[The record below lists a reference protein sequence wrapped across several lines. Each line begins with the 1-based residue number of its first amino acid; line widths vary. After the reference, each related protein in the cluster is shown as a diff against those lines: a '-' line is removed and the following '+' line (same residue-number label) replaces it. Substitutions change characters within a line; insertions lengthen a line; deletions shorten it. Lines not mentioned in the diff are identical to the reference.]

1 VIDLPA
7 WLRFMLVNFF
17 IIPFRTRTSTHAYQ
31 SIWTDQGSPLLMH
44 TRALA
49 QALEARLNQHS
60 VIEIGMR
67 YGEPSIAKA
76 LQNFKEKNCQELII
90 FPLYPQYASAST
102 GSALEE
108 VMRCLQQENIIPS
121 VRWIRDYFNHPAYI
135 AALATRISQTLQQ
148 HPHLV
153 EYVLFSYHGIPER
166 QLPKK
171 DCHPGCDRALSC
183 PTEYINPQSCYRA
196 QCYET
201 TRLAAELME
210 LPTDQYSTS
219 FQSRLGKTPW
229 IKPYTDE
236 ILTDLAARGIK
247 NISIVCPSFTADC
260 LETLEEIG
268 IRARQ
273 DWIAKGGNSLLLIPC
288 LNTDPA
294 WVDAIVDIV
303 NL

>member
-1 VIDLPA
+1 
-7 WLRFMLVNFF
+7 
-17 IIPFRTRTSTHAYQ
+17 
-31 SIWTDQGSPLLMH
+31 
-44 TRALA
+44 
-49 QALEARLNQHS
+49 
-60 VIEIGMR
+60 
-67 YGEPSIAKA
+67 
-76 LQNFKEKNCQELII
+76 
-90 FPLYPQYASAST
+90 
-102 GSALEE
+102 
-108 VMRCLQQENIIPS
+108 
-121 VRWIRDYFNHPAYI
+121 
-135 AALATRISQTLQQ
+135 
-148 HPHLV
+148 
-153 EYVLFSYHGIPER
+153 
-166 QLPKK
+166 
-171 DCHPGCDRALSC
+171 
-183 PTEYINPQSCYRA
+183 
-196 QCYET
+196 
-201 TRLAAELME
+201 ME